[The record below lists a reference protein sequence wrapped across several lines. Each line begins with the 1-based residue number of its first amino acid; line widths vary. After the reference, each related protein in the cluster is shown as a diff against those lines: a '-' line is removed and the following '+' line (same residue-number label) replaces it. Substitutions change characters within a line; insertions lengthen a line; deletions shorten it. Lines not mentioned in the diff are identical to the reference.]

1 MAHTDGADRAGE
13 TGRPA
18 EDVAEAVAAASDLD
32 PGPGEEADDRH
43 PLSVLLGGPW
53 GAIESMAPTV
63 LFVLAYFASGN
74 NLAVAVGV
82 ALGIAL
88 ILAGIKIARREK
100 PVRVLSGLLGVAIAA
115 LFAAYQDDPLGFF
128 QIRVLANI
136 LSALAFAVSILVKRP
151 LMGVIIGPVMGT
163 GMRWRQDPDLLKAYS
178 RVTWLWAI
186 LSLVRAAIQ
195 IPLIQAGQLA
205 WLGATP
211 FLFYGLVALTIA
223 ASWWVIRKTLP
234 AGHPGIR
241 QPQVPAPA

>member
-1 MAHTDGADRAGE
+1 VHRN
-13 TGRPA
+13 
-18 EDVAEAVAAASDLD
+18 SDEL
-32 PGPGEEADDRH
+32 H
-43 PLSVLLGGPW
+43 PLNVLLGGPW

-74 NLAVAVGV
+74 NLSVAVGV
-82 ALGIAL
+82 ALGAAI
-88 ILAGIKIARREK
+88 ILAAIKVARREK

-128 QIRVLANI
+128 QIRVLANV
-136 LSALAFAVSILVKRP
+136 LSALAFAGSILIRRP
-151 LMGVIIGPVMGT
+151 LMGVIIGPIMGT
-163 GMRWRQDPDLLKAYS
+163 GMRWRQDPDLFKAYS

-223 ASWWVIRKTLP
+223 ASWWVIKKTLP
-234 AGHPGIR
+234 PGHPGVR
-241 QPQVPAPA
+241 RPQLTTAT

>member
-1 MAHTDGADRAGE
+1 MTHEAEESSSEAADTGASPTAGA
-13 TGRPA
+13 P
-18 EDVAEAVAAASDLD
+18 
-32 PGPGEEADDRH
+32 ADDRH
-43 PLSVLLGGPW
+43 PLNVLLGGPW
-53 GAIESMAPTV
+53 GAVESMAPTV
-63 LFVLAYFASGN
+63 LFVLAYFTSGN
-74 NLAVAVGV
+74 NLAIAVSVALGV
-82 ALGIAL
+82 ALV
-88 ILAGIKIARREK
+88 LAIVKIARREK

-136 LSALAFAVSILVKRP
+136 LSAIAFAVSILIRRP

-223 ASWWVIRKTLP
+223 ASWWVIKKTLP
-234 AGHPGIR
+234 PGHPGIR
-241 QPQVPAPA
+241 KPVVRASA

>member
-1 MAHTDGADRAGE
+1 MAGQDDDA
-13 TGRPA
+13 
-18 EDVAEAVAAASDLD
+18 AVDKAAADALAPQAGLAPAD
-32 PGPGEEADDRH
+32 HAAADDPH
-43 PLSVLLGGPW
+43 PLRVLLGGPW

-63 LFVLAYFASGN
+63 LFVLAYFASGS
-74 NLAVAVGV
+74 NLTVAVVV
-82 ALGIAL
+82 ALGVAI
-88 ILAGIKIARREK
+88 ILAGVKVARRQK
-100 PVRVLSGLLGVAIAA
+100 PVRVLSGLLGVAVAA

-136 LSALAFAVSILVKRP
+136 LSALAFAISIAIRRP

-163 GMRWRQDPDLLKAYS
+163 GMRWRQDPDLLRAYS

-195 IPLIQAGQLA
+195 IPLIEAGQLA

-223 ASWWVIRKTLP
+223 ASWWVIKRTLP
-234 AGHPGIR
+234 PDHPGIR
-241 QPQVPAPA
+241 HPVVRSSA

>member
-1 MAHTDGADRAGE
+1 MSEAPKPAGAQPDDDG
-13 TGRPA
+13 PI
-18 EDVAEAVAAASDLD
+18 
-32 PGPGEEADDRH
+32 DDRH
-43 PLSVLLGGPW
+43 PLRILLGGPW
-53 GAIESMAPTV
+53 GAVESMAPTV

-74 NLAVAVGV
+74 SLGVAVGV
-82 ALGIAL
+82 AIGVAVV
-88 ILAGIKIARREK
+88 LAGIKIARHEK
-100 PVRVLSGLLGVAIAA
+100 PIRVLSGLLGVAIAA

-136 LSALAFAVSILVKRP
+136 LSALVFAGSILIRKP
-151 LMGVIIGPVMGT
+151 LMGVIIGPIMGT

-195 IPLIQAGQLA
+195 IPLIQAGELA

-211 FLFYGLVALTIA
+211 FLFYGLVAITIA

-241 QPQVPAPA
+241 RPQIPAAA

>member
-1 MAHTDGADRAGE
+1 MTQPADGA
-13 TGRPA
+13 PA
-18 EDVAEAVAAASDLD
+18 E
-32 PGPGEEADDRH
+32 PIDDRH
-43 PLSVLLGGPW
+43 PLRVLLGGPW
-53 GAIESMAPTV
+53 GAVESMAPTV

-74 NLAVAVGV
+74 SLAVAVGV
-82 ALGIAL
+82 AIGVAV
-88 ILAGIKIARREK
+88 ILAGVKIARREK
-100 PVRVLSGLLGVAIAA
+100 PIRVLAGLLGVAVAA

-136 LSALAFAVSILVKRP
+136 LSAVAFAGSILIRRP
-151 LMGVIIGPVMGT
+151 LMGVIIGPLMGT

-195 IPLIQAGQLA
+195 IPLIESGQLA

-211 FLFYGLVALTIA
+211 FLFYGLVAITIA

-234 AGHPGIR
+234 PSHPGIR
-241 QPQVPAPA
+241 HPQVPAATA

>member
-1 MAHTDGADRAGE
+1 MARDDEVAPSEEVA
-13 TGRPA
+13 
-18 EDVAEAVAAASDLD
+18 AEAVEADAGLDPAAAS
-32 PGPGEEADDRH
+32 ADDRH
-43 PLSVLLGGPW
+43 PLNVLLGGPW
-53 GAIESMAPTV
+53 GAVESMAPTV
-63 LFVLAYFASGN
+63 LFVVAYFASGN

-88 ILAGIKIARREK
+88 ILAIVKIARHEK

-115 LFAAYQDDPLGFF
+115 LFAAYQDNPLAFF
-128 QIRVLANI
+128 QIRVLANV
-136 LSALAFAVSILVKRP
+136 LSALAFAGSILIKRP

-163 GMRWRQDPDLLKAYS
+163 GMRWRKDPNLLKAYS
-178 RVTWLWAI
+178 RVTWLWVI

-223 ASWWVIRKTLP
+223 ASWWVIKKTLP
-234 AGHPGIR
+234 PGHPGIR
-241 QPQVPAPA
+241 HPQLTTAGT

>member
-1 MAHTDGADRAGE
+1 MSQADG
-13 TGRPA
+13 TVPA
-18 EDVAEAVAAASDLD
+18 PE
-32 PGPGEEADDRH
+32 PIDDRH
-43 PLSVLLGGPW
+43 PLRVLLGGPW
-53 GAIESMAPTV
+53 GAVESMAPTV
-63 LFVLAYFASGN
+63 LFVLAYFASSN

-82 ALGIAL
+82 ALGVAV
-88 ILAGIKIARREK
+88 ILAGAKLARHEK
-100 PVRVLSGLLGVAIAA
+100 PIRVLTGLLGVAVAA

-136 LSALAFAVSILVKRP
+136 LSALAFAGSIVIRRP
-151 LMGVIIGPVMGT
+151 LMGVIIGPLMGT

-195 IPLIQAGQLA
+195 IPLIESGQLA

-234 AGHPGIR
+234 PGHPGIR
-241 QPQVPAPA
+241 HPQVPAATA